1 MQLFLVTT
9 AIFALAMLGI
19 AIGTL
24 AGRRG
29 YECGC
34 KAAARAMKQK
44 ENAACAS
51 CPAGNEQPLVE
62 IGPSVEDNTAENDP

>member
-1 MQLFLVTT
+1 MQLFLVTA

-19 AIGTL
+19 AVGML

-34 KAAARAMKQK
+34 KAAARVVKQK

-51 CPAGNEQPLVE
+51 CPVGNEEPLVE
-62 IGPSVEDNTAENDP
+62 IGPLVDNNPSENDP

>member
-19 AIGTL
+19 AVGTL
-24 AGRRG
+24 AGRRK

-34 KAAARAMKQK
+34 KAAARVMKQK

-51 CPAGNEQPLVE
+51 CPVGNEGQLVE
-62 IGPSVEDNTAENDP
+62 IDPLAENDPSENDP

>member
-19 AIGTL
+19 AVGML
-24 AGRRG
+24 AGRQKH
-29 YECGC
+29 ECGC
-34 KAAARAMKQK
+34 KAAARVMKQQ

-51 CPAGNEQPLVE
+51 CPVGNEQQLVE
-62 IGPSVEDNTAENDP
+62 IGPLAEDNPSENDP